1 MTTEKFSPRACTAI
15 IAVAALTSWML
26 VILAGASIVTI
37 VTSLGLLP

>member
-1 MTTEKFSPRACTAI
+1 MTTEKFSPRARTAI
-15 IAVAALTSWML
+15 ITAAALASWVL

>member
-15 IAVAALTSWML
+15 ITAAVLTSWVL
-26 VILAGASIVTI
+26 VTLAGASIVTI